1 MIQYLSAFFLPGL
14 CVLLFARVTYNRV
27 IALALTVGL
36 IAASVYKGYTNSWGL
51 IIVDAFSLTVGFW
64 AASYLKPKPTANKT

>member
-14 CVLLFARVTYNRV
+14 AVMLFARVTYNRV

-51 IIVDAFSLTVGFW
+51 IIVDAFSLTAGFW
-64 AASYLKPKPTANKT
+64 AATFLKTKPTKNEA

>member
-14 CVLLFARVTYNRV
+14 AVMLFARVTYNRV
-27 IALALTVGL
+27 IGLALTVAL
-36 IAASVYKGYTNSWGL
+36 IAASAYKGYTDSWGL

-64 AASYLKPKPTANKT
+64 GASKLMPKPPEKST